1 MSLIANE
8 VKLEFHQITKTGQT
22 VIVTNV
28 PTRLTT
34 GPDGEQVKGYSIGV
48 ALRLEEL
55 VKFALESQRDK
66 AVEGVVTLEF

>member
-1 MSLIANE
+1 VIPE
-8 VKLEFHQITKTGQT
+8 VKLEFHRHLKSGVT

-34 GPDGEQVKGYSIGV
+34 GPDGEKIRGYSIGV

-55 VKFALESQRDK
+55 VKYALEGNP
-66 AVEGVVTLEF
+66 VGMVTLGF

>member
-1 MSLIANE
+1 MIPE
-8 VKLEFHQITKTGQT
+8 VKLEFHRHLKSGVT

-34 GPDGEQVKGYSIGV
+34 GPDGEEIRGYSIGV

-55 VKFALESQRDK
+55 VKYALEESPVGTATIK
-66 AVEGVVTLEF
+66 F

>member
-1 MSLIANE
+1 VIPE
-8 VKLEFHQITKTGQT
+8 VKLEFHRHLKSGIT

-34 GPDGEQVKGYSIGV
+34 GPDGEEIRGYSIGV

-55 VKFALESQRDK
+55 VKYALEGNP
-66 AVEGVVTLEF
+66 VGTVTLEF

>member
-1 MSLIANE
+1 VIPE
-8 VKLEFHQITKTGQT
+8 VKLEFHRHLKSGVT

-34 GPDGEQVKGYSIGV
+34 GPDGEEIRGHSIGV

-55 VKFALESQRDK
+55 VKYALEGNP
-66 AVEGVVTLEF
+66 VGTVTLEF

>member
-1 MSLIANE
+1 MSLIASE
-8 VKLEFHQITKTGQT
+8 VKLEFHRHLKSGVT

-34 GPDGEQVKGYSIGV
+34 GPDGEEIRGYSMGV

-55 VKFALESQRDK
+55 VKYALEGNP
-66 AVEGVVTLEF
+66 VGTVTLEF

>member
-1 MSLIANE
+1 VIPE
-8 VKLEFHQITKTGQT
+8 VKLKFHRHLKSGVT

-34 GPDGEQVKGYSIGV
+34 GPDGEEIRGYSMGV

-55 VKFALESQRDK
+55 VKYALE
-66 AVEGVVTLEF
+66 GNPLGTVTLEF

>member
-1 MSLIANE
+1 MSLIASE
-8 VKLEFHQITKTGQT
+8 VKLEYRRTTKTGVT

-34 GPDGEQVKGYSIGV
+34 GPDGEEIKGYSVGV

-55 VKFALESQRDK
+55 VKYALEGHPAPGS
-66 AVEGVVTLEF
+66 VTTLEF

>member
-1 MSLIANE
+1 VIPE
-8 VKLEFHQITKTGQT
+8 VKLEFHRYLKSGVT

-34 GPDGEQVKGYSIGV
+34 GPDGQEIRGYSIGV

-55 VKFALESQRDK
+55 VKCALE
-66 AVEGVVTLEF
+66 GNPLGTVTLEF

>member
-1 MSLIANE
+1 
-8 VKLEFHQITKTGQT
+8 VT

-34 GPDGEQVKGYSIGV
+34 GPDGEEIRGHSMGV

-55 VKFALESQRDK
+55 VKYALEGNP
-66 AVEGVVTLEF
+66 VGTVTLEF

>member
-1 MSLIANE
+1 MSLIASE
-8 VKLEFHQITKTGQT
+8 VKLEYRRTTKAGVT

-34 GPDGEQVKGYSIGV
+34 GPDGEEIKGYSVGV

-55 VKFALESQRDK
+55 VKYALEGHQTSG
-66 AVEGVVTLEF
+66 GVVTLEF

>member
-1 MSLIANE
+1 VIPE
-8 VKLEFHQITKTGQT
+8 VKLEFDRHLKSGVT

-34 GPDGEQVKGYSIGV
+34 GANGEEIRGYSMGV

-55 VKFALESQRDK
+55 VKYALEGNPVGS
-66 AVEGVVTLEF
+66 VTLEF